1 MAFDPYA
8 SVKPF
13 FDTTKVP
20 AYATSA
26 EDKARLQSYEFYENA
41 FWNMPNTFKV
51 LQRGFDS
58 TPIYLPSP
66 RKMIEAVNRFYAK
79 NFNYLIEGDEGTT
92 YTDLIFSL
100 FKREKFFTK
109 FATQKRYGLI
119 RGDALWHLVGDD
131 TKPDGE
137 RLSMYE
143 LSPSNYF
150 PIMDGE
156 KRVGCYLVDVITDPQ
171 DPNATKQVARV
182 QTYRKEENGAISSK
196 LEYYEPGGWDA
207 RNLKPKDIKLVRT
220 VTPLFE
226 LPPEITSLPVYDVPN
241 IRIPGPSPFSYSEI
255 LGIERVFAAVNQ
267 AISDEELALAMAGLG
282 IFWTNAGPPRDAQ
295 GNIVPWDIGP
305 ARMIEVASG
314 SEVGRLAG
322 VSSVSPMI
330 DHMKFILG
338 EVQSGLGVAD
348 IAAGRVEVTL
358 AESGISLQLQLQP
371 LIAHTQ
377 EKEGGL
383 IETYDQM
390 FYDIIH
396 GWLPAYEG
404 TSATTEATMVAVTG
418 DPMPRNRKADIDELL
433 ALVAGKILSA
443 QEAREIL
450 IAQHGYKITAAVDK
464 LLEEAAARSSAEDP
478 FSARAG
484 DELNDGEED
493 NTETIEV

>member
-1 MAFDPYA
+1 
-8 SVKPF
+8 
-13 FDTTKVP
+13 
-20 AYATSA
+20 
-26 EDKARLQSYEFYENA
+26 
-41 FWNMPNTFKV
+41 
-51 LQRGFDS
+51 
-58 TPIYLPSP
+58 
-66 RKMIEAVNRFYAK
+66 
-79 NFNYLIEGDEGTT
+79 
-92 YTDLIFSL
+92 
-100 FKREKFFTK
+100 
-109 FATQKRYGLI
+109 
-119 RGDALWHLVGDD
+119 
-131 TKPDGE
+131 
-137 RLSMYE
+137 
-143 LSPSNYF
+143 
-150 PIMDGE
+150 
-156 KRVGCYLVDVITDPQ
+156 
-171 DPNATKQVARV
+171 
-182 QTYRKEENGAISSK
+182 
-196 LEYYEPGGWDA
+196 
-207 RNLKPKDIKLVRT
+207 
-220 VTPLFE
+220 
-226 LPPEITSLPVYDVPN
+226 
-241 IRIPGPSPFSYSEI
+241 
-255 LGIERVFAAVNQ
+255 
-267 AISDEELALAMAGLG
+267 
-282 IFWTNAGPPRDAQ
+282 
-295 GNIVPWDIGP
+295 
-305 ARMIEVASG
+305 
-314 SEVGRLAG
+314 
-322 VSSVSPMI
+322 
-330 DHMKFILG
+330 MKFILG